1 MKLDVTLDVFIWHRP
16 GAVLVTSL
24 AREEVSVMG
33 SSLDAALANFE
44 RLAARLLRPE
54 PLAFG
59 DPATNLSTRIVR
71 VRLPAHVNGA
81 LIELPLQLFAVV
93 ITSRGEQEEEELT
106 VLIPQIGLRF
116 VTQSVQEIEALCGEH
131 LRDHYGL
138 DSRIDALSEF
148 LNDVTLEQDA
158 SEPSTQSWMGTRQ
171 ITVRFKHQGQEQEVE
186 ALAEQPTLTSVAEPL
201 HLRLN
206 KKDASGAFERKVEVE
221 LLVNYLGER
230 FERSVLLV
238 GQAGVGKTAIV
249 HETVGRMIRKEVPE
263 QLRGTQVWQISGGR
277 LMAGM
282 RYLGQWQE
290 RVLAM
295 IEEVKEVGAI
305 LFAENLIELLDTS
318 GTSQHSQGVPG
329 LLLPHILSGDL
340 VLVTEARPEQLALAM
355 QRHPGFVRALRRLPV
370 EPLDAPHTDAVLE
383 RVSFRLG
390 RQHGVRLAEPTRQKI
405 LELTTRFKGALALP
419 GPAVDLAERMART
432 HRKEGVLEEGAQR
445 PVLLPEHAV
454 EAYASKTGMPP
465 ALLDPGVN
473 FDIQDVRDFFEDQI
487 FDQPEAVDA
496 MVDLVAVIRAGLNSP
511 RRPLGSFLFLGP
523 TGVGKTQTAL
533 SLAQYLFG
541 SKDRLLRFDMS
552 EYQDA
557 WAAGRLVGRYKGEPG
572 EFVKRIREEP
582 FQVVLLD
589 EVEKADGAVFDLL
602 LQALGEGRLT
612 DALGQT
618 VDLTSSV
625 FIMTSNLGASQKSQ
639 VGFDQL
645 DDEARRHREATHYLR
660 AVESFFRP
668 EFVGRIDQ
676 VIPFRSLGSK
686 TSRKLVERALEQA
699 FAREGLRR
707 RGISVSASAEVV
719 EYLMRVG
726 FDERYGAR
734 PLRQAVES
742 RITAALANFI
752 SLESDVKAL
761 TLAFVMQDGVPVL
774 RRVER

>member
-1 MKLDVTLDVFIWHRP
+1 MKQELDVFVWHRQ
-16 GAVLVTSL
+16 GAVYVASIENNEVAVMEPTLDEALESFASL
-24 AREEVSVMG
+24 AEHLLARDQDILSDADGELSMRQLKLKLPASIKG
-33 SSLDAALANFE
+33 RLLDANIF
-44 RLAARLLRPE
+44 
-54 PLAFG
+54 
-59 DPATNLSTRIVR
+59 
-71 VRLPAHVNGA
+71 
-81 LIELPLQLFAVV
+81 LFAVILSPDRSV
-93 ITSRGEQEEEELT
+93 QGEELLYT
-106 VLIPQIGLRF
+106 VYLPQL
-116 VTQSVQEIEALCGEH
+116 SIEFDARDLSELDALCAEH
-131 LRDHYGL
+131 LRDIYTLENRLH
-138 DSRIDALSEF
+138 EF
-148 LNDVTLEQDA
+148 QRLLTPVVMEQDA
-158 SEPSTQSWMGTRQ
+158 QHQGSDEWMG
-171 ITVRFKHQGQEQEVE
+171 VRRVNTKFKPMAGSSSVDAQPSR
-186 ALAEQPTLTSVAEPL
+186 PTLTSVAEPL
-201 HLRLN
+201 HVRLA

-221 LLVNYLGER
+221 LLLNYLAER

-238 GQAGVGKTAIV
+238 GQAGVGKTAIL
-249 HETVGRMIRKEVPE
+249 HEAVRRTIKGNVPE
-263 QLRGTQVWQISGGR
+263 ALRGVEVWQISGGR

-290 RVLAM
+290 RVLAL
-295 IEEVKEVGAI
+295 IDEAKTNGVI

-318 GTSQHSQGVPG
+318 GNSEHAQGVPG
-329 LLLPHILSGDL
+329 LLLPHILSGEL

-355 QRHPGFVRALRRLPV
+355 QRHPGFVRALRRLLV
-370 EPLDAPHTDAVLE
+370 ETLDAARTDAVLE

-390 RQHGVRLAEPTRQKI
+390 RQHGVRLSEEARQKI
-405 LELTTRFKGALALP
+405 LELTTRFKGGLALP
-419 GPAVDLAERMART
+419 GPAVVLAERMART
-432 HRKEGVLEEGAQR
+432 HKREGVIQEGEKR
-445 PVLLPEHAV
+445 PVLLPVHAV
-454 EAYASKTGMPP
+454 QAYASQTGMPP
-465 ALLDPGVN
+465 SLLDPDVS
-473 FDIQDVRDFFEDQI
+473 FDIQDVRNYFENQI

-496 MVDLVAVIRAGLNSP
+496 MVDLIAVIRSGLNSP
-511 RRPLGSFLFLGP
+511 KRPLGSFLFLGP

-572 EFVKRIREEP
+572 ELVKKIREEP
-582 FQVVLLD
+582 FQVILLD

-625 FIMTSNLGASQKSQ
+625 FIMTSNLGASQRTQ
-639 VGFDQL
+639 FGFEQL
-645 DDEARRHREATHYLR
+645 DEAQRRLREATHYLR

-676 VIPFRSLGSK
+676 VIPFRSLGIK

-699 FAREGLRR
+699 FLREGLKRR
-707 RGISVSASAEVV
+707 NITVTASDAVV

-742 RITAALANFI
+742 RITAALASFI
-752 SLESDVKAL
+752 SMESDARDMRL
-761 TLAFVMQDGVPVL
+761 TFVIREGLPVL
-774 RRVER
+774 EVLK

>member
-1 MKLDVTLDVFIWHRP
+1 MKLDVTLDAFVWHRP
-16 GAVLVTSL
+16 GAVLISSL
-24 AREEVSVMG
+24 ARDEVSVMA
-33 SSLDAALANFE
+33 SSFDAALADFE
-44 RLAARLLRPE
+44 LLAMRLLRLE
-54 PLAFG
+54 PQAFG
-59 DPATNLSTRIVR
+59 DSVPQIATRIVR
-71 VRLPAHVNGA
+71 TTLPAAVNGT
-81 LIELPLQLFAVV
+81 LIDLNLNLIAVV
-93 ITSRGEQEEEELT
+93 STPPDEKDAQVS

-116 VTQSVQEIEALCGEH
+116 EARTLQEIDALCAEH
-131 LRDHYGL
+131 LRDHYTL
-138 DSRIDALSEF
+138 DSRIDALSQFIE
-148 LNDVTLEQDA
+148 DVTLEQDA
-158 SEPSTQSWMGTRQ
+158 RAQESEDWMGTRRVS
-171 ITVRFKHQGQEQEVE
+171 VRFKHSGHEQEVE
-186 ALAEQPTLTSVAEPL
+186 TLATQPILTSVGEPL
-201 HLRLN
+201 HLRLA

-221 LLVNYLGER
+221 LLTNYLSER

-249 HETVGRMIRKEVPE
+249 HEAVGRIIRKETPE
-263 QLRGTQVWQISGGR
+263 VLRGAQVWQISGGR

-295 IEEVKEVGAI
+295 IQEVKEVGAI
-305 LFAENLIELLDTS
+305 LFAENLIELLDSS

-355 QRHPGFVRALRRLPV
+355 QRHPGFVRALRRLPID
-370 EPLDAPHTDAVLE
+370 PLDAPHTDAVLE
-383 RVSFRLG
+383 RISYRLG
-390 RQHGVRLAEPTRQKI
+390 RQHGVRLAEATRQKI

-454 EAYASKTGMPP
+454 DAYASKTGMPP

-487 FDQPEAVDA
+487 FDQPEAVNA

-572 EFVKRIREEP
+572 ELVKRIREEP

-625 FIMTSNLGASQKSQ
+625 FIMTSNLGTRQKSH
-639 VGFDQL
+639 VGFEQL
-645 DDEARRHREATHYLR
+645 NEEARRHREATHYLR
-660 AVESFFRP
+660 AVENFFRP

-686 TSRKLVERALEQA
+686 TSKKLVERALEQA

-707 RGISVSASAEVV
+707 RGISVTASPEVV
-719 EYLMRVG
+719 EYLMHIG

-752 SLESDVKAL
+752 SLESDVKEL
-761 TLAFVMQDGVPVL
+761 SLVFLMRDGVPVL
-774 RRVER
+774 QLA